1 MKVKSYY
8 VDDIKDMFEFNDN
21 DGIYYKHFKNY
32 TVRWKS
38 WNNEIDI
45 LRKDGMLRQISETL
59 PKELLIFIAKLLKKN
74 AIELEAENEQ

>member
-21 DGIYYKHFKNY
+21 DGIYYKYFKNY

-59 PKELLIFIAKLLKKN
+59 PKDLLIFIAKLLKKN